1 MRPIRV
7 LSVLFAVAAASLV
20 ANAQTFTKV
29 KVHLPY
35 TVVVG
40 SKQLAPGDYEL
51 IPASASGNRFEIY
64 SDGRDSFE
72 GVVSA
77 IQTWRVDPSQNT
89 EIVLHDN
96 GEGEYTLD
104 QIWIQGSPR
113 GYEFLAQ
120 KPSARAGESSPSSK

>member
-1 MRPIRV
+1 MRAIRV
-7 LSVLFAVAAASLV
+7 LSVLLAVAATSLV
-20 ANAQTFTKV
+20 ANAQTFSKV

-51 IPASASGNRFEIY
+51 IPVAASGDNFEIY
-64 SDGRDSFE
+64 SDGRDSYE
-72 GVVSA
+72 GIVSA
-77 IQTWRVDPSQNT
+77 IQTWRVDPSKKT
-89 EIVLHDN
+89 EVVLHDN

-113 GYEFLAQ
+113 GYEFIAQ
-120 KPSARAGESSPSSK
+120 KSSARAG